1 MKILFVSAE
10 VGPFSSV
17 GGLSQVMSFL
27 PKALIKLGHDVR
39 IFTPKYGS
47 VDGTA
52 PNFPGTPK
60 VSPKE
65 LKIELENL
73 EIPISHPDILNN
85 LNHSLSCN
93 VKSFRYSPHDPL
105 VYFLEN
111 REYYEQ
117 RANVYGYADD
127 HVRFAL
133 LSKGCLEWLLQKK
146 EEGGRQKAEGYANLK
161 SETPFP
167 SSFDLLPS
175 GHWWPDL
182 IHCNDWHTGYLI
194 DMARR
199 DPRYKEAF
207 KDIPIVYTVHNFK
220 HQGNGVWDFR
230 FAPLDK
236 KDTGKNLLPDLLDDK
251 LIECNALLRGIIN
264 ADAVNTV
271 SKTHVEEV
279 QTPEYGEGLEE
290 ILKKNNHK
298 LFGILNGL
306 DREEFNP
313 ARDKKIKT
321 NYNYR
326 QLFRR
331 AENKL
336 MLQKEFK
343 LPSDPRMPL
352 FAISGR
358 MERQKGI
365 EILMEVLPKLMENYK
380 FQFLALGGGEE
391 SFRQFFVELSQKY
404 PDRAAVYP
412 RPSFSL
418 PRQIFGGSDVV
429 VMPSQFEPGGIVA
442 LEAMR
447 YGAVPLV
454 RRTGGLNDV
463 IADFD
468 PDTGSGNGF
477 SFSAFDPWGLYGAW
491 VEALTVYRQRD
502 LWKKLVVNCMK
513 EDFSWSK
520 AAGEYEEMY
529 KQTQNSKVK
538 SQN

>member
-1 MKILFVSAE
+1 MILDYENLFVSAE
-10 VGPFSSV
+10 VAPFSTV
-17 GGLSQVMSFL
+17 GGLSQVMYFL
-27 PKALIKLGHDVR
+27 PKALIKLGLDAR

-52 PNFPGTPK
+52 PNFPGAPK
-60 VSPKE
+60 VAPKR
-65 LKIELENL
+65 LKMELENL
-73 EIPISHPDILNN
+73 SVPSSFL
-85 LNHSLSCN
+85 CN
-93 VKSFRYSPHDPL
+93 VKSFRLSPHDPL

-133 LSKGCLEWLLQKK
+133 LSKGCLEWLLT
-146 EEGGRQKAEGYANLK
+146 
-161 SETPFP
+161 SP
-167 SSFDLLPS
+167 
-175 GHWWPDL
+175 WIPDL

-194 DMARR
+194 DMIRH

-207 KDIPIVYTVHNFK
+207 KNIPVVYTVHNFK

-230 FAPLDK
+230 FASADR
-236 KDTGKNLLPDLLDDK
+236 KDTGKNPLPDLLDDK
-251 LIECNALLRGIIN
+251 LIECNALMRGIIN
-264 ADAVNTV
+264 ADAINTV
-271 SKTHVEEV
+271 SKTHVDEI

-306 DREEFNP
+306 DRDEFNP

-336 MLQKEFK
+336 ALQKEFK
-343 LPSDPRMPL
+343 LPADPRIPI

-365 EILMEVLPKLMENYK
+365 EILMEALPKLMENFK

-418 PRQIFGGSDVV
+418 PRQIFAGADVV

-442 LEAMR
+442 LESMR

-468 PDTGSGNGF
+468 PDTGAGNGF
-477 SFSAFDPWGLYGAW
+477 SFAAFDPWALYGAW
-491 VEALTVYRQRD
+491 VEALTIYRRRD
-502 LWKKLVVNCMK
+502 LWKRLVVNCMK
-513 EDFSWSK
+513 EDFSWPK

-529 KQTQNSKVK
+529 KTVVK
-538 SQN
+538 G

>member
-10 VGPFSSV
+10 VAPFSTV
-17 GGLSQVMSFL
+17 GGLSQVMYFL
-27 PKALIKLGHDVR
+27 PQALIKLGHDVR

-60 VSPKE
+60 IAPKR
-65 LKIELENL
+65 LKMELENL
-73 EIPISHPDILNN
+73 EVPIENGSPL
-85 LNHSLSCN
+85 LCN
-93 VKSFRYSPHDPL
+93 VKSVRLSSKDPL

-133 LSKGCLEWLLQKK
+133 LSKGCLEWLSV
-146 EEGGRQKAEGYANLK
+146 GW
-161 SETPFP
+161 S
-167 SSFDLLPS
+167 
-175 GHWWPDL
+175 PDL
-182 IHCNDWHTGYLI
+182 IHCNDWHTGYLV
-194 DMARR
+194 DMIRR
-199 DPRYKEAF
+199 DPRYKDAF

-230 FAPLDK
+230 FAQADR
-236 KDTGKNLLPDLLDDK
+236 KDTGKNPLPDLLDNK
-251 LIECNALLRGIIN
+251 LIECNALMRGIIN

-279 QTPEYGEGLEE
+279 QTQEYGEGLEE
-290 ILKKNNHK
+290 ILRKNNHK

-306 DREEFNP
+306 DRDEFNP

-336 MLQKEFK
+336 ALQKEFK
-343 LPSDPRMPL
+343 LPVDPRMPL

-365 EILMEVLPKLMENYK
+365 EILMEALPKLMENFK

-418 PRQIFGGSDVV
+418 PRQIFAGADVV

-442 LEAMR
+442 LESMR

-468 PDTGSGNGF
+468 PDTGAGNGF
-477 SFSAFDPWGLYGAW
+477 SFAAFDPWALYGAW
-491 VEALTVYRQRD
+491 VEALTIYRRRD
-502 LWKKLVVNCMK
+502 LWKRLVVNCMK
-513 EDFSWSK
+513 EDFSWPK

-529 KQTQNSKVK
+529 KTVVK
-538 SQN
+538 G

>member
-1 MKILFVSAE
+1 MKILFVAAE
-10 VGPFSSV
+10 VAPFSTV
-17 GGLSQVMSFL
+17 GGLSQVMYFL
-27 PKALIKLGHDVR
+27 PKALMKLGHDVR

-60 VSPKE
+60 VSPKR
-65 LKIELENL
+65 LKMELENL
-73 EIPISHPDILNN
+73 SVPTSFL
-85 LNHSLSCN
+85 CN
-93 VKSFRYSPHDPL
+93 IKSFRLSPRDPL

-127 HVRFAL
+127 HVRFGL
-133 LSKGCLEWLLQKK
+133 LSKGCLEWLLH
-146 EEGGRQKAEGYANLK
+146 
-161 SETPFP
+161 ETHLSHELHESHDWF
-167 SSFDLLPS
+167 
-175 GHWWPDL
+175 PDL
-182 IHCNDWHTGYLI
+182 IHCNDWHTGYLA
-194 DMARR
+194 DMIRR
-199 DPRYKEAF
+199 DPRYKEIF
-207 KDIPIVYTVHNFK
+207 KDIPVVYTVHNFK
-220 HQGNGVWDFR
+220 HQGNGSFDFR
-230 FAPLDK
+230 FAPADK
-236 KDTGKNLLPDLLDDK
+236 KDTGKNPLPDLLDDK
-251 LIECNALLRGIIN
+251 LIECNALMRGIIH

-279 QTPEYGEGLEE
+279 QTQEYGEGLEE
-290 ILKKNNHK
+290 ILKKNNYK

-306 DREEFNP
+306 DRDEFNP

-336 MLQKEFK
+336 ALQKEFK
-343 LPSDPRMPL
+343 LPPDPRMPI

-365 EILMEVLPKLMENYK
+365 EILMEALPKLLENFK

-418 PRQIFGGSDVV
+418 PRQIFGGSDVM

-454 RRTGGLNDV
+454 RRTGGLNDIV
-463 IADFD
+463 ADFD
-468 PDTGSGNGF
+468 PDTGAGNGF
-477 SFSAFDPWGLYGAW
+477 SFSAFDPWALYGAW
-491 VEALTVYRQRD
+491 IEALTVYRQRD

-513 EDFSWSK
+513 EDFSWAK

-529 KQTQNSKVK
+529 KTVVK
-538 SQN
+538 A

>member
-10 VGPFSSV
+10 VAPFSTV
-17 GGLSQVMSFL
+17 GGLSQVMYFL

-52 PNFPGTPK
+52 PNFPGSPK
-60 VSPKE
+60 VAPKR
-65 LKIELENL
+65 LKMELENL
-73 EIPISHPDILNN
+73 PIPIIHHPSTL
-85 LNHSLSCN
+85 LCN
-93 VKSFRYSPHDPL
+93 VKSFRLSPHDPL

-133 LSKGCLEWLLQKK
+133 LSKGCLEWLLQQGTRAKGQGPR
-146 EEGGRQKAEGYANLK
+146 ENQSALSPQPLAFSPNNVW
-161 SETPFP
+161 
-167 SSFDLLPS
+167 LP
-175 GHWWPDL
+175 DI
-182 IHCNDWHTGYLI
+182 IHLNDWHTGYLV
-194 DMARR
+194 DMIRH

-207 KDIPIVYTVHNFK
+207 KNIPVVYTVHNFK

-230 FAPLDK
+230 FAPADR
-236 KDTGKNLLPDLLDDK
+236 KDTGKNPLPDLLDDK
-251 LIECNALLRGIIN
+251 LIESNALMRGIIN

-271 SKTHVEEV
+271 SKTHVDEI

-306 DREEFNP
+306 DRDEFNP

-336 MLQKEFK
+336 ALQKEFK
-343 LPSDPRMPL
+343 LPADPRIPI

-365 EILMEVLPKLMENYK
+365 EILMEVLPKLMENFR

-418 PRQIFGGSDVV
+418 PRQIFAGADVM

-468 PDTGSGNGF
+468 PDTGAGNGF
-477 SFSAFDPWGLYGAW
+477 SFAAFDPWALYGAW
-491 VEALTVYRQRD
+491 VEALTIYRRRD
-502 LWKKLVVNCMK
+502 LWKRLVVNCMK

-529 KQTQNSKVK
+529 KTVVKV
-538 SQN
+538 SP

>member
-1 MKILFVSAE
+1 M
-10 VGPFSSV
+10 
-17 GGLSQVMSFL
+17 MSFL

-39 IFTPKYGS
+39 VFTPKYGS

-52 PNFPGTPK
+52 PNFPGKPK
-60 VSPKE
+60 VAPKR
-65 LKIELENL
+65 LKMELENL
-73 EIPISHPDILNN
+73 SVPVIHHPSSIDHPSAL
-85 LNHSLSCN
+85 LCN
-93 VKSFRYSPHDPL
+93 VKSVRLFPHDPL

-127 HVRFAL
+127 HVRFGL
-133 LSKGCLEWLLQKK
+133 LSKGCLEWLLH
-146 EEGGRQKAEGYANLK
+146 EPNGWL
-161 SETPFP
+161 
-167 SSFDLLPS
+167 
-175 GHWWPDL
+175 PDL
-182 IHCNDWHTGYLI
+182 IHANDWHTGYLV
-194 DMARR
+194 DMIRR

-207 KDIPIVYTVHNFK
+207 KDIPVVYTVHNFK

-230 FAPLDK
+230 FAPADR
-236 KDTGKNLLPDLLDDK
+236 KDTGKNPLPDLLDDK
-251 LIECNALLRGIIN
+251 LIECNALMRGIIN

-271 SKTHVEEV
+271 SKTHVDEI
-279 QTPEYGEGLEE
+279 QTQEYGEGLEE
-290 ILKKNNHK
+290 ILRKNNHK

-343 LPSDPRMPL
+343 LPPDPRMPL

-358 MERQKGI
+358 MDRQKGI
-365 EILMEVLPKLMENYK
+365 GLLMEVLPKLMENYK

-418 PRQIFGGSDVV
+418 PRQIFGGADVI

-442 LEAMR
+442 LESMR

-468 PDTGSGNGF
+468 PDTGAGNGF
-477 SFSAFDPWGLYGAW
+477 SFSAFDPWALYGAW
-491 VEALTVYRQRD
+491 VEALTIYRRRD
-502 LWKKLVVNCMK
+502 LWKRLVVNCMK

-529 KQTQNSKVK
+529 NQVQSSKIK
-538 SQN
+538 